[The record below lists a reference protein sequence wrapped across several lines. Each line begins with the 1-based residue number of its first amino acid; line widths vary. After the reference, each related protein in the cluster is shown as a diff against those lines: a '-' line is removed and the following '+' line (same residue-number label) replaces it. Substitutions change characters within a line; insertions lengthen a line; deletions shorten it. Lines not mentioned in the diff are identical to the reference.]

1 MERAAMKPK
10 LDVHLYV
17 TAACNLAC
25 LHCYY
30 DAVKGRPSVDGM
42 ATADIVGIVTALCAR
57 YDADIHMEGGELFL
71 RDDIGAVLAALPA
84 ECLPHL
90 TLTTNGTVPI
100 GVDRTL
106 LARLGAFRISFEGHT
121 AALHGRLRNAGF
133 ERVFSTATDLMAQGV
148 PVVARVSL
156 WPGNAPI
163 IAEMGEVFDRAGFA
177 RVALYPLQAVG
188 RGIALDNTFLAGES
202 DVALALDGL
211 ASYRPMRA
219 VVSLNLPARFEPLLA
234 ARRARL
240 EAAGHEV
247 RALRPTPTLTINHD
261 GSVGVSPWRA
271 TAAALSD
278 RIGDLTADAERLAG
292 LVERGTQVPRGE
304 HDSTSMVV
312 ARPGAR

>member
-1 MERAAMKPK
+1 MKPK

-25 LHCYY
+25 RHCYY
-30 DAVKGRPSVDGM
+30 DAVKGRPSADGM
-42 ATADIVGIVTALCAR
+42 TTADIVSIITALCAQ
-57 YDADIHMEGGELFL
+57 YDPDIHMEGGELFL

-84 ECLPHL
+84 ECLLHL

-121 AALHGRLRNAGF
+121 ATLHGRLRDAGF
-133 ERVFSTATDLMAQGV
+133 ERALGTATGLMAQGL

-156 WPGNAPI
+156 WPGNAPVM
-163 IAEMGEVFDRAGFA
+163 AEMVEFFDRAGFA

-188 RGIALDNTFLAGES
+188 RGIALDHTFLAGEG
-202 DVALALDGL
+202 DVAQALDAL
-211 ASYRPMRA
+211 AGFRPMRA
-219 VVSLNLPARFEPLLA
+219 LVSLNLPARFESFLA

-240 EAAGHEV
+240 AAAGYAVH
-247 RALRPTPTLTINHD
+247 ALAPTPNLTINHD

-278 RIGDLTADAERLAG
+278 RIGDLAADAERLAD
-292 LVERGTQVPRGE
+292 LVERSTQVPRGE